1 MYYLLHL
8 QSERASLVFTQCEAL
23 QENLQ
28 NKLQRRNNPQLSLR
42 ESINYVTLY
51 GASLLWDVKKC
62 TAALKLD
69 IHWVQSGR
77 D

>member
-51 GASLLWDVKKC
+51 GASLL
-62 TAALKLD
+62 
-69 IHWVQSGR
+69 
-77 D
+77 